1 MTTIANL
8 TKTVAPL
15 SFVAFNDYLRS
26 LGSSLSGVAD
36 CGGEY
41 KIVRKR
47 DGVTV
52 FGPKQTRNFEDRW
65 ACFLSNATNP
75 KIPFD
80 KRGSTENIIN
90 EKETLKT
97 QEEVKAHYEMVIVS
111 WAPSSE
117 FPERAKNGTKGEK
130 NVVKPLTML
139 ETLNLAQ
146 AKLNTELETLRD
158 QQRQLSEMVAAKEME
173 IRKGAKLLAAF
184 ESDDEDEE
192 EAQDSELGEW
202 GSSKELP
209 RFLLCV

>member
-15 SFVAFNDYLRS
+15 SFIAFAEYLKS
-26 LGSSLSGVAD
+26 LGSSLSGADD

-41 KIVRKR
+41 KIVRKS

-52 FGPKQTRNFEDRW
+52 FGPKQTRNFETRW

-75 KIPFD
+75 KLPYD

-97 QEEVKAHYEMVIVS
+97 QEEVKAKYEMVVVS
-111 WAPSSE
+111 WAPSTE

-139 ETLNLAQ
+139 ETLKLAQ
-146 AKLNTELETLRD
+146 QKLNSELETLRD
-158 QQRQLSEMVAAKEME
+158 QQKQLTEMVAAKEKE
-173 IRKGAKLLAAF
+173 IRKGLKLLTAF
-184 ESDDEDEE
+184 EAEDEE
-192 EAQDSELGEW
+192 EEALDGELE
-202 GSSKELP
+202 EVTE
-209 RFLLCV
+209 REC

>member
-8 TKTVAPL
+8 SRCIAPL
-15 SFVAFNDYLRS
+15 TFAAFNDYMKS
-26 LGSSLSGVAD
+26 LGGSITGVSDA
-36 CGGEY
+36 GGEY

-75 KIPFD
+75 KVAFD
-80 KRGSTENIIN
+80 KRGTTENIIN

-97 QEEVKAHYEMVIVS
+97 QDEVKAHYEMVIVS

-158 QQRQLSEMVAAKEME
+158 QQRQLTEMVAAKEKE

-184 ESDDEDEE
+184 ESDDEE